1 LRLRSELLFTLS
13 DLKSRK
19 IRLGVLA
26 SHAGTNLQ
34 AIIDACASGQI
45 HASVEVVISNNS
57 SSYAL
62 ERAQKS
68 GIQAVHMSRYTNST
82 NQELDL
88 AICTMMKL
96 HRVDLVILAG
106 YMKKIGVE
114 TLKAYPNRILNSH
127 PSLMPNYC
135 GPGMYGD
142 KVHKAVLAA
151 GEKETGVTIHLV
163 DEEYDHGSI
172 VDQVKVP
179 LKPDESLENLIQN
192 LKSIEHAFWV
202 NTIEKL
208 QKGVIDLDSISVD
221 SDQ

>member
-1 LRLRSELLFTLS
+1 MRLRSELLFTLS
-13 DLKSRK
+13 DFKSRK
-19 IRLGVLA
+19 NRLGVLA

-45 HASVEVVISNNS
+45 HGSVEVVISNNS

-82 NQELDL
+82 NRELDL

-96 HRVDLVILAG
+96 HKVDLVILAG

-114 TLKAYPNRILNSH
+114 
-127 PSLMPNYC
+127 
-135 GPGMYGD
+135 
-142 KVHKAVLAA
+142 AVLAA
-151 GEKETGVTIHLV
+151 GEKETVVTIHLV

-192 LKSIEHAFWV
+192 LKSVEHAFWV
-202 NTIEKL
+202 DTIEKL